1 MIKSRDRTI
10 VVVDGRTFTVAYG
23 IDNVPLRITERKK
36 VTNFGVDYEYNY
48 PYWHRTHA
56 LGGSTTLPVRIL
68 AAAAEKRKK
77 QDEDPPRN
85 PFSWEAK
92 EK

>member
-10 VVVDGRTFTVAYG
+10 VIVDNRFFTVAYG
-23 IDNVPLRITERKK
+23 IDDVPLRITERKK

-56 LGGSTTLPVRIL
+56 LGGPKTLPVRIL
-68 AAAAEKRKK
+68 AAAAEKRK
-77 QDEDPPRN
+77 
-85 PFSWEAK
+85 